1 MCEILEFEI
10 PINEF
15 IKGTK
20 LLIPGLDVTV
30 FSYRNSICPSRYGQG
45 IRCFWEGDLE
55 VVLEVD
61 SHSAG
66 SGKRRITLND
76 HDARQN
82 KQNYYRSDKHSY
94 RFFGSESKIVNKVHT
109 FLIMKV
115 EICPL

>member
-1 MCEILEFEI
+1 MCEVLEFEI
-10 PINEF
+10 PIRET

-20 LLIPGLDVTV
+20 LLIPGLEATV

-61 SHSAG
+61 SSGTG

-76 HDARQN
+76 HDARKN
-82 KQNYYRSDKHSY
+82 NESYHRSNNYDY
-94 RFFGSESKIVNKVHT
+94 RFFGSKSKVVNKKDT
-109 FLIMKV
+109 FLIFEI